1 MLYNMFFRIV
11 KCTLQ
16 KRTPKGLGK
25 TIKRGEKNN
34 PVFEVCVVW
43 KDGSSYGNVSVRLRL
58 VYVSFTSRLRV
69 VYVSFTCRLRLVYVF
84 CSGKARRNDG
94 LSRGKPLNDGV
105 VIFLDKN
112 ISK

>member
-1 MLYNMFFRIV
+1 MVTYRFV
-11 KCTLQ
+11 
-16 KRTPKGLGK
+16 
-25 TIKRGEKNN
+25 
-34 PVFEVCVVW
+34 
-43 KDGSSYGNVSVRLRL
+43 YVSFTCRLRL
-58 VYVSFTSRLRV
+58 DYVSFTSRLRV
-69 VYVSFTCRLRLVYVF
+69 VYVSITSRLRVVYVF

>member
-16 KRTPKGLGK
+16 KVTPKGLGK

-43 KDGSSYGNVSVRLRL
+43 KEGSSYGNVSVRLRL
-58 VYVSFTSRLRV
+58 VYVSFTSRLRL
-69 VYVSFTCRLRLVYVF
+69 VYVSFTCRLRLDYVSF
-84 CSGKARRNDG
+84 TCRLRLLFGKGKAE
-94 LSRGKPLNDGV
+94 
-105 VIFLDKN
+105 
-112 ISK
+112 